1 MDYGGVEADPGH
13 GRERHAIASR
23 PLAHRQVNQTLV
35 GPETDPE
42 GGVETGRQPQC
53 PSEQVGRTSGDD
65 SQRGAGISQRV
76 GARPDGPVASYSE
89 DEPLARR
96 PRVPA

>member
-1 MDYGGVEADPGH
+1 MAANATPSLPGPSH
-13 GRERHAIASR
+13 TARSTKRSSAPKPIRRAASR
-23 PLAHRQVNQTLV
+23 PAGNPSARANRLAVPLGTIA
-35 GPETDPE
+35 E
-42 GGVETGRQPQC
+42 
-53 PSEQVGRTSGDD
+53 
-65 SQRGAGISQRV
+65 RGAGISQRV